1 MERSRI
7 FMTKE
12 EIQAQLNALPKGNI
26 THKTI
31 KKENGSSYTY
41 AVLQWR
47 ENDKVKSRTIKDEE
61 IDSVKAQIEERDSL
75 EKLLKQYPFEEASA
89 FNTTIRIK
97 DDLRSFLKSIKEF
110 NKRSGFSQ
118 INDYVHGNEY
128 NKVFILYGLRRT
140 GKTTLIKQVINEMN
154 DEDFNKSAFIQ
165 IRTNDVLATLN
176 KDLKELENRG
186 YKYVF
191 IDEVTLMSDFIEG
204 AALLADIYAASGMK
218 IILSGTD
225 SLGFYLTKSN
235 ELYDRCIML
244 HTTFIPYR
252 EFESVLGIK
261 GIDEY
266 IQYGGTMSL
275 SGTHYNEGTFNNK
288 QSTDQYV
295 DSAIAKN
302 IQHSLKHYDYE
313 GHFRHLQSL
322 YENHELTNAINRVVE
337 DINHRFTIEVL
348 TKDFKSNDLALSSK
362 NLRKDRSHPST
373 ILDDIDI
380 ASFTERLMNL
390 LEIKN
395 KDTRQVE
402 VDDEHVYEIK
412 EYLEALDLIQET
424 EMRDISSS
432 EIRKRI
438 VFTQPGLRYSQAK
451 SFVDSLSMDDLF
463 NSLSFDERK
472 RVVDRVLNEIKG
484 RMMEDIVLLE
494 TKLAKQDKDVFK
506 LQFANGEIDMVIFD
520 PINGGVELYEI
531 KHSLEIDKGQV
542 VHLADETKCNQIT
555 FKYGKIKKKSV
566 IYRGDSAEVDGISY
580 QNVEDY
586 LNSLE

>member
-1 MERSRI
+1 
-7 FMTKE
+7 MTKE
-12 EIQAQLNALPKGNI
+12 EIQARLNALPKGNI

-47 ENDKVKSRTIKDEE
+47 ENNKVKSRTIKDEE

-97 DDLRSFLKSIKEF
+97 DDLRSFLKSIKGF

-204 AALLADIYAASGMK
+204 AALLSDIYAASGMK

-235 ELYDRCIML
+235 ELYDRCIFL

-252 EFESVLGIK
+252 EFEYVLGIK

-348 TKDFKSNDLALSSK
+348 TKEFKSNDLALSSK

-424 EMRDISSS
+424 EIKDISSS

-438 VFTQPGLRYSQAK
+438 VFAQPGLRYSQAK

-472 RVVDRVLNEIKG
+472 RVIDRVLNEIKG

-494 TKLAKQDKDVFK
+494 TKLVKQDKDVFK
-506 LQFANGEIDMVIFD
+506 LQFASGEIDMVVFD